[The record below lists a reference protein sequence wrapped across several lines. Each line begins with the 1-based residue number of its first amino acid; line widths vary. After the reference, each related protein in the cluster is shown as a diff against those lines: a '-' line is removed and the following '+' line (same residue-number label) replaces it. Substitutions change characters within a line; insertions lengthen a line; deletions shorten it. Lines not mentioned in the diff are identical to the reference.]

1 MNIDFWLYKIY
12 VQLSGDVTAQGGKSA
27 DFWAAKIYY
36 SIALGN
42 NNVVPMG
49 RSTEFYLGKFYFYLT
64 GNPASTPYQR
74 NINDW
79 LRVIYLRMRYGTSQ
93 PLPTF
98 ANDRNA
104 EFWAKLLFE
113 LIESGNYYLL
123 PPTITG
129 NAIPFNVTE
138 NSPVDTVVGTLSY
151 TNPNATE
158 APVFTIVSGNTNNT
172 FKINA
177 TTGQILVNI
186 PPDYEQTPS
195 YSLIIRITVQNA
207 SAQAAMTINITNTID
222 TYVEYITQTIN
233 PVLWMRNRETS
244 GTTATNSGSAGAIL
258 NGVIGGTTTLG
269 QTGQLGANEA
279 FLFDGATSRIVIPN
293 DASINALPVYTY
305 IALIKPSSAGEL
317 TLGTMF
323 AWNNGTSTNFGN
335 ILFFNASL
343 TGLRY
348 SYRNSADT
356 NFETIT
362 TGYTILTSQYTMIFV
377 EYDDNGDRKPNLF
390 YGINGAVTEFSYS
403 SNVALTGTVKT
414 QQNSLH
420 IGNRSDFATTFA
432 GLYDEFMI
440 VNRILSSAE
449 KLQIVSLT
457 GV

>member
-49 RSTEFYLGKFYFYLT
+49 RSAEFYLGKFYFYLT
-64 GNPASTPYQR
+64 GNSASTPYQR

-79 LRVIYLRMRYGTSQ
+79 LRMIYLRMRYGTSQ

-104 EFWAKLLFE
+104 EFWARLLFE

-158 APVFTIVSGNTNNT
+158 TPVFSIVSGNTNNT

-177 TTGQILVNI
+177 TTGQVSVNI

-244 GTTATNSGSAGAIL
+244 GTTATNSGSAGATL

-279 FLFDGATSRIVIPN
+279 FLCDGATSIVTITN
-293 DASINALPVYTY
+293 NALINQLSAATY
-305 IALIKPSSAGEL
+305 AFLVNINSAGEGS
-317 TLGTMF
+317 LGRFFDAGTDRIFFNSVSRNIQAMF
-323 AWNNGTSTNFGN
+323 AGSGGNAQTITSDAIATATWQWLFVTYDFSGDKIVRIYKGVSGTATQLATSTQTAGSGSKANN
-335 ILFFNASL
+335 TSNKNLWNDA
-343 TGLRY
+343 TQARTMDGL
-348 SYRNSADT
+348 
-356 NFETIT
+356 
-362 TGYTILTSQYTMIFV
+362 V
-377 EYDDNGDRKPNLF
+377 
-390 YGINGAVTEFSYS
+390 
-403 SNVALTGTVKT
+403 
-414 QQNSLH
+414 
-420 IGNRSDFATTFA
+420 
-432 GLYDEFMI
+432 DEFFL
-440 VNRILSSAE
+440 VDRVLSNAE
-449 KLQIVSLT
+449 MQQIVSLT
-457 GV
+457 NV